1 MPLATITVNNLAPAL
16 EKRGSETTH
25 VERCLLLAA
34 QAIDAGRGTVTSG
47 NIIGDFGV
55 VLGSWVYV
63 PQASNP

>member
-1 MPLATITVNNLAPAL
+1 MALCTVTVNDTTPTM

-25 VERCLLLAA
+25 IERALLLAG

-55 VLGSWVYV
+55 VIGSWTYS
-63 PQASNP
+63 PKASNP